1 VSLNVL
7 LLGVQG
13 AGKGTQAKR
22 IASEY
27 GIAYI
32 GTGDMLRDAMAAGTE
47 LGRVVKPIYDR
58 GELVP
63 DALMIDLIRDRLDGA
78 DAGAG
83 FVLDGFPRTTVQ
95 AAALDEML
103 QEIGRPLTI
112 VFELQVPQDVAIE
125 RLLRRATEE
134 GRSDDTPQAI
144 ERRIARFHEETA
156 PLVAHYRARG
166 NLVGIHADRSI
177 NEVFAEI
184 QRALEVV
191 PQGDPEARPH
201 ARGAAEVQS

>member
-22 IASEY
+22 IASDY

-32 GTGDMLRDAMAAGTE
+32 GTGDMLREAMAAGTE
-47 LGRVVKPIYDR
+47 LGRLVKPIYDR

-78 DAGAG
+78 DTADG
-83 FVLDGFPRTTVQ
+83 FVLDGFPRTTAQ
-95 AAALDEML
+95 ATALDEML
-103 QEIGRPLTI
+103 QEIGRPLSI

-134 GRSDDTPQAI
+134 GRSDDTLEAI

-156 PLVAHYRARG
+156 PLIAHYRARG
-166 NLVGIHADRSI
+166 NLVGIHADRPI
-177 NEVFAEI
+177 NEVFAEM
-184 QRALEVV
+184 QRALDAV
-191 PQGDPEARPH
+191 PQADSARH
-201 ARGAAEVQS
+201 LHERGAAEVQS